1 MTSSDRASGGQ
12 PPGELGIDELAALAR
27 ELSRAQFE
35 ARFPHLFLL
44 LHEDGGAGPVQFETA
59 VQETPKRVQATLA
72 GALRVFAVTK
82 APGNPYRER
91 VSIGR
96 ARNCDVVLRFPSVSK
111 LHAHVQR
118 GEGGAW
124 VLTDE
129 GSQNGTAIGRATL
142 ASGKAT
148 PVRSGDAIR
157 LGSVEARVSDA
168 GDLHDTLHRMLAAAR
183 G

>member
-1 MTSSDRASGGQ
+1 MTSSDRASGG

-27 ELSRAQFE
+27 ELPREQFE

-44 LHEDGGAGPVQFETA
+44 LYEDGGEGPVAFETA
-59 VQETPKRVQATLA
+59 VQETPKRVVATLG

-82 APGNPYRER
+82 APGNPYRDR

-111 LHAHVQR
+111 LHAHVLR
-118 GEGGAW
+118 EGGAW
-124 VLTDE
+124 VVIDE
-129 GSQNGTAIGRATL
+129 SSQNGTAIGRAPL
-142 ASGKAT
+142 APGKAT
-148 PVRSGDAIR
+148 PLRSGDAVR
-157 LGSVEARVSDA
+157 FGSVEARVSDA
-168 GDLHDTLHRMLAAAR
+168 ADLHDTLHRMLAAAR